1 MQEMNEMKN
10 LVIQALEAR
19 GSLSQLRAQV
29 RASVFAAI
37 EDQASQSLG
46 KKNAFHW
53 ENSLCQELHKSSTGL
68 AAIEV
73 IHEFMEYFRM
83 DYTMN
88 VFSSE
93 SNYKKGAC
101 TRETLIKQLNIQSQD
116 KKPVLLLMLEQMIGQ
131 MGSVQG
137 VQQDSSPAV
146 QVAAVNPAAALLN
159 RAAEH
164 LQRLPETRQPP
175 TSSPTPPKSNIGLSS
190 QLEAHPEEPVQ
201 PNERPAPVQITSTPS
216 LHKDENKTPRTQ
228 QPTPATDSQAPAQQ
242 AARARLEHPHQAG
255 GGSQPAHEEEEEFPE
270 AIEEQP
276 EEPLQGG
283 DEHDQQGVVL
293 GASDDM
299 YISESYGYNCSVTSE
314 AMNQFDHIEEVDPV
328 DVPNSEDGDE
338 QPEQDG

>member
-53 ENSLCQELHKSSTGL
+53 ENSLCQELHKSPTGL

-93 SNYKKGAC
+93 ANYKKGAA

-116 KKPVLLLMLEQMIGQ
+116 KKPLLLLMLEQMFGGQ
-131 MGSVQG
+131 ISSAQTG
-137 VQQDSSPAV
+137 QQDSSPSV
-146 QVAAVNPAAALLN
+146 QLPVQTSAATLLN

-175 TSSPTPPKSNIGLSS
+175 SNSPTPPKSNIGLSS
-190 QLEAHPEEPVQ
+190 QLEAHPEESHQ
-201 PNERPAPVQITSTPS
+201 LEQRAAPVQITSTPS
-216 LHKDENKTPRTQ
+216 LHKEENKTPRTQ
-228 QPTPATDSQAPAQQ
+228 PAPAAESHAPAQQ

-255 GGSQPAHEEEEEFPE
+255 EMQQAAHEEEEEFPE
-270 AIEEQP
+270 AIEEQQDEASP
-276 EEPLQGG
+276 G

-328 DVPNSEDGDE
+328 DPSAADDGDE